1 MIKIKDERIVGLMK
15 ELVRRIAG
23 KNTEVIVDV
32 LFSKEN
38 LNEFKIAEKLKL
50 TINQTRNILY
60 RMSNHGILESTRKKD
75 KRKGWYTYF
84 WTLNLIK
91 SLETLKKMKQAELHV
106 LHQMLKSREMKNF
119 YRCNLDNI
127 EMNEETAMH
136 HHFLCPECGQLL
148 QPVAE
153 EKKLKEITTKIE
165 ETQKQLAIVEEE
177 LQRITPKPK
186 IILPKQ
192 KKQKKVKKKQK
203 KIKIKKKGKVKKKAK
218 IKKVKKIK
226 KKKAKHKKKKK
237 AKKAKIKKKV
247 KKPKAKKKK
256 RIKKKGK
263 KKGKKKR

>member
-23 KNTEVIVDV
+23 KNTEAIVDV

-38 LNEFKIAEKLKL
+38 LNEFKIADQLKL

-91 SLETLKKMKQAELHV
+91 SLETLKKMKQSEVHI

-127 EMNEETAMH
+127 EMNDETAMH

-153 EKKLKEITTKIE
+153 EKKLKEIKTKIE

-186 IILPKQ
+186 IILPK
-192 KKQKKVKKKQK
+192 KKKQK
-203 KIKIKKKGKVKKKAK
+203 KIKKETVKKK
-218 IKKVKKIK
+218 IEKKIM
-226 KKKAKHKKKKK
+226 KKKAEPKKLKKAKK

-247 KKPKAKKKK
+247 KKPKAKKKT

-263 KKGKKKR
+263 KKLRRR

>member
-1 MIKIKDERIVGLMK
+1 MIKIKDERIGGLMK

-38 LNEFKIAEKLKL
+38 LNEFKIADQLKL

-153 EKKLKEITTKIE
+153 EKKLKEIKTKIE

-186 IILPKQ
+186 IILPK
-192 KKQKKVKKKQK
+192 KKKQK
-203 KIKIKKKGKVKKKAK
+203 KIKKKAVKKKD
-218 IKKVKKIK
+218 KKQKNIK
-226 KKKAKHKKKKK
+226 KKKAKPKKLKK
-237 AKKAKIKKKV
+237 AKKAMIKKKV
-247 KKPKAKKKK
+247 KKPKAKKKT
-256 RIKKKGK
+256 RMK
-263 KKGKKKR
+263 KKGKKKRR

>member
-38 LNEFKIAEKLKL
+38 LNEFKIADQLKL

-91 SLETLKKMKQAELHV
+91 SLETLKKMKQSELQV

-119 YRCNLDNI
+119 YRCNIDNI

-153 EKKLKEITTKIE
+153 EKKLKEIKTKIE

-186 IILPKQ
+186 IILPK
-192 KKQKKVKKKQK
+192 KKKQK
-203 KIKIKKKGKVKKKAK
+203 KIKKETIKKKGKKQKTSIKKKIA
-218 IKKVKKIK
+218 KKIK
-226 KKKAKHKKKKK
+226 KKKTKPKR
-237 AKKAKIKKKV
+237 AKKTKIMKKG
-247 KKPKAKKKK
+247 KKPKAKKKT

-263 KKGKKKR
+263 KKRR